1 MLRSRRTRIAAAVG
15 AAAVALAVSG
25 CQFKGVGSLPLPGGP
40 NTGPHPYTV
49 QVDFAN
55 VLDLVPQSVV
65 KVNDV
70 TVGKVTNVNLEGWHA
85 RVTCVLNGN
94 VHLPANAVAKI
105 SQTSLLGEKFVALSA
120 PSAGPSIG
128 KLSSGSVVP
137 LTSSSED
144 VQVEEVL
151 SAMSLLVNDGGL
163 EQMSTITSEL
173 NSALH
178 GNEDTTRDMLKQLTT
193 TVGSLNAQRGTI
205 VQAITN
211 LDSLS
216 AKFAAQNGTIANSL
230 QSISPAL
237 RLLADQRAQMTQL
250 LTSTAQ
256 LGTVATRVINA
267 SQADTVANLKAL
279 QPIAESLA
287 KTGNNL
293 PKSLELMLTFPFPP
307 TTTNVIKGD
316 YANQTVTLDLNVSK
330 VLQNL
335 LGGTALSP
343 VAGAAGGKSI
353 PHQNLAPPFTSAP
366 SSPLGAM
373 PGSSVPR
380 GSSGSSSSGTPG
392 GLPGLLSGGLG

>member
-1 MLRSRRTRIAAAVG
+1 
-15 AAAVALAVSG
+15 
-25 CQFKGVGSLPLPGGP
+25 
-40 NTGPHPYTV
+40 
-49 QVDFAN
+49 
-55 VLDLVPQSVV
+55 
-65 KVNDV
+65 
-70 TVGKVTNVNLEGWHA
+70 
-85 RVTCVLNGN
+85 
-94 VHLPANAVAKI
+94 
-105 SQTSLLGEKFVALSA
+105 
-120 PSAGPSIG
+120 
-128 KLSSGSVVP
+128 
-137 LTSSSED
+137 
-144 VQVEEVL
+144 
-151 SAMSLLVNDGGL
+151 
-163 EQMSTITSEL
+163 
-173 NSALH
+173 
-178 GNEDTTRDMLKQLTT
+178 
-193 TVGSLNAQRGTI
+193 
-205 VQAITN
+205 
-211 LDSLS
+211 
-216 AKFAAQNGTIANSL
+216 
-230 QSISPAL
+230 
-237 RLLADQRAQMTQL
+237 
-250 LTSTAQ
+250 
-256 LGTVATRVINA
+256 
-267 SQADTVANLKAL
+267 VANLKAL